1 MEDTRIMDS
10 QLFESLKGKIVDF
23 RLRPPT
29 GAYRSFFA
37 PRPVEACNRVWG
49 NPVPKSYLA
58 SVEDR
63 PDADERGLQVLF
75 QEMDGVGVRIGVMNG
90 RHSPN
95 RAVPVHIEDEDLVR
109 LRERSQGRLVALAG
123 VNLDLPVS
131 DIVDRLDHA
140 VKKLGIL
147 GVCMEPGFARTP
159 LYADDEKLF
168 PIYQKILD
176 LGVPLQFMSGPLAG
190 PDLSYTDPV
199 RFDRVGRAFP
209 ALPIILGH
217 GAYPY
222 VTEAIALPYRSEM
235 NGMSNFYLSPDV
247 YMFAPGG
254 ELYAQAVNNMPNR
267 FLFGSAYS
275 FCGVD
280 SAVRRTFDLPI
291 RAENM
296 PAYMYEN
303 AVRLLKL
310 QDFHS

>member
-1 MEDTRIMDS
+1 MDS
-10 QLFESLKGKIVDF
+10 KIYQSLKGKIVDF

-29 GAYRSFFA
+29 GAYRTFFA

-63 PDADERGLQVLF
+63 PDADDRGLEVLF
-75 QEMDGVGVRIGVMNG
+75 QEMDSVGVRIGVMNG

-95 RAVPVHIEDEDLVR
+95 RAVPVHIEDEDLVA
-109 LRERSQGRLVALAG
+109 LRERSKGRLVALAG
-123 VNLDLPVS
+123 VNLDLPIQ
-131 DIVDRLDHA
+131 DINDRLERA
-140 VKKLGIL
+140 VKELGII
-147 GVCMEPGFARTP
+147 GVCMEPGFARNPT
-159 LYADDEKLF
+159 YADDEKLF
-168 PIYQKILD
+168 PIYQKIVD
-176 LGVPLQFMSGPLAG
+176 LNVPLQFMSGPLAG
-190 PDLSYTDPV
+190 PDLSHTDPV

-209 ALPIILGH
+209 TLPIILGH
-217 GAYPY
+217 GCYPY
-222 VTEAIALPYRSEM
+222 VTEAIALPYKSEM

-254 ELYAQAVNNMPNR
+254 ELYADGINAMPHR

-291 RAENM
+291 DPNAM
-296 PAYMYEN
+296 PAYMHEN
-303 AVRLLKL
+303 AERLFNLAA
-310 QDFHS
+310 